1 MSRAGRAAGEDYGIF
16 ANRWWVVVASAFGLI
31 VSAGP
36 INIFAFGV
44 FLKPVSQALG
54 ISRGLLGSALLITT
68 AVGTLANPVVGALVD
83 RFGPRRVLMPG
94 IALYAMGVASYSLMT
109 SSAAMIYLLFA
120 LSGVFGGAQ
129 SPVPY
134 AAVVSKWF
142 DHERGLALGVAMG
155 GVGVGAAVV
164 PQLTALLISHYGWR
178 EAFVWLGVCML
189 LIAWVPVAIFVR
201 EPAAYGT
208 ARAAKRRSP
217 DLPGVSARDA
227 ILHSWRFWALTVAFF
242 LGVAAINGTLSQ
254 LVPLLTDRGMS
265 MQAAASILG
274 VAGLALIAGRVISGW
289 CLDRFFGPY
298 VSICFYLF
306 PIAGI
311 ALLGRGSGGLVPIVG
326 TLLCGL
332 AVGAE
337 VNLMAFLVTRYFGL
351 KAYGTI
357 YGVMFGFFA
366 GANGVGPFL
375 ATHSYNWYHSYGPAF
390 VWFQAALL
398 VAIALFA
405 PLGPYRYPA
414 GQSMPALEEG
424 AAAVPT

>member
-1 MSRAGRAAGEDYGIF
+1 MGRARHGAGGLL
-16 ANRWWVVVASAFGLI
+16 ANRWWVVAASALGLI

-44 FLKPVSQALG
+44 FIKPVSQALG
-54 ISRGLLGSALLITT
+54 VSRGLLGSALLIST
-68 AVGTLANPVVGALVD
+68 AVGTLANPVVGAMVD
-83 RFGPRRVLMPG
+83 RWGPRWVLMPG
-94 IALYAMGVASYSLMT
+94 IALYALGVASYSLMT
-109 SSAAMIYLLFA
+109 ASAAFIYLLFA
-120 LSGVFGGAQ
+120 VSGIFSGVQ
-129 SPVPY
+129 SPVAY
-134 AAVVSKWF
+134 SAVVSKWF
-142 DHERGLALGVAMG
+142 DRERGLALGIAMG
-155 GVGVGAAVV
+155 GVGVGAALV
-164 PQLTALLISHYGWR
+164 PQLTALLIRHYGWR
-178 EAFVWLGVCML
+178 QAFVWLGVAML

-201 EPAAYGT
+201 EPPAHSA
-208 ARAAKRRSP
+208 ARAAKTP
-217 DLPGVSARDA
+217 VPNLPGVSARQA

-254 LVPLLTDRGMS
+254 LVPLLTDRGMT

-274 VAGLALIAGRVISGW
+274 LAGLALIAGRVISGW

-311 ALLGRGSGGLVPIVG
+311 ALLGRGAGGVVPIVG

-390 VWFQAALL
+390 AWFEAALL
-398 VAIALFA
+398 LAIALFA

-414 GQSMPALEEG
+414 SYSLPTLDIG
-424 AAAVPT
+424 AAAPIQP

>member
-1 MSRAGRAAGEDYGIF
+1 VSGAGLAPKRGGLL
-16 ANRWWVVVASAFGLI
+16 ANRWWVVVASALGLI

-54 ISRGLLGSALLITT
+54 VSRGLLGSALLITT

-83 RFGPRRVLMPG
+83 RWGPRWVLLPG

-109 SSAAMIYLLFA
+109 SSAALVYLLFA
-120 LSGVFGGAQ
+120 LSGLFGGVQ
-129 SPVPY
+129 SPVAY
-134 AAVVSKWF
+134 SAVVSKWF
-142 DHERGLALGVAMG
+142 DRERGLALGIAMG

-164 PQLTALLISHYGWR
+164 PQLTALLIRHYGWR
-178 EAFVWLGVCML
+178 AAFVWLAACML
-189 LIAWVPVAIFVR
+189 LIAWVPVAVFVR
-201 EPAAYGT
+201 EPPSHGR
-208 ARAAKRRSP
+208 ARAAKSGGP
-217 DLPGVSARDA
+217 DLPGISARQA
-227 ILHSWRFWALTVAFF
+227 LHSWRFWALTVAFF

-274 VAGLALIAGRVISGW
+274 LAGLALIVGRVISGW

-311 ALLGRGSGGLVPIVG
+311 ALLGGGRGGLVPIAG

-398 VAIALFA
+398 VAVALFA

-414 GQSMPALEEG
+414 GHSIPTPDIG
-424 AAAVPT
+424 AAAPIQP